1 MTTQG
6 TSGSLLGAGVAP
18 TRLRP
23 LADTEAAVALAMLG
37 QLSAS
42 GSPGLPPSPRRLPSP
57 RRPDIPE
64 VDVPIVVVP
73 TYPFCCQRHRVRL
86 PESEVDSA
94 DRCQGDAAPALP
106 SIPEAEPV
114 PPPAR
119 TQSKLVVAWTPSRL
133 MPQAQ
138 RRQRKPPLRY
148 RPSSRKHHRLA
159 GL

>member
-1 MTTQG
+1 MMTTQG
-6 TSGSLLGAGVAP
+6 TSGSLLGAGVGP

-23 LADTEAAVALAMLG
+23 PAETEAAVALAMLG
-37 QLSAS
+37 QPFAS
-42 GSPGLPPSPRRLPSP
+42 GSPGLPPSP

-64 VDVPIVVVP
+64 VDVPTVVVP

-86 PESEVDSA
+86 PEREVDSA
-94 DRCQGDAAPALP
+94 DRCQGDAAFALP

-114 PPPAR
+114 TPPVR
-119 TQSKLVVAWTPSRL
+119 TQSKLAVAWTPSRL

-148 RPSSRKHHRLA
+148 RPSFRKHPRLA